1 MVKKKA
7 YQLVF
12 DGLADW
18 ETPLTLCAI
27 RESARFDVVSMG
39 FSTTPVTTMG
49 GLKLTPDISV
59 EKVNPADAGIVILPG
74 GDRWEHQTDPD
85 LEALLRRLNAADVP
99 LAAICGATLG
109 IARAGLT
116 RNRRHTSNGKRY
128 IKTMIPDYSD
138 EAFYVDSLAVT
149 DRNVITA
156 SGLGAVEFGR
166 EVITLLNLFDAA
178 ETQEWFDMY
187 KRGVVPARYQMM

>member
-1 MVKKKA
+1 MKKKA

-27 RESARFDVVSMG
+27 TESARFDVVSVG

-49 GLKLTPDISV
+49 GLKLTPDLPL
-59 EKVNPADAGIVILPG
+59 KKLNPADAGIVILPG
-74 GDRWEHQTDPD
+74 GDRWEQQADPD
-85 LEALLRRLNAADVP
+85 LEALLRRLHAADIP
-99 LAAICGATLG
+99 LAAICGATLA

-116 RNRRHTSNGKRY
+116 HNRRHTSNGQRY
-128 IKTMIPDYSD
+128 IKAMIPDYSD
-138 EAFYVDSLAVT
+138 EAFYVDTLAVT

-156 SGLGAVEFGR
+156 SGLGAIEFGR
-166 EVITLLNLFDAA
+166 EVITLLNLYDAA

-187 KRGVVPARYQMM
+187 KRGVVPARYQLT